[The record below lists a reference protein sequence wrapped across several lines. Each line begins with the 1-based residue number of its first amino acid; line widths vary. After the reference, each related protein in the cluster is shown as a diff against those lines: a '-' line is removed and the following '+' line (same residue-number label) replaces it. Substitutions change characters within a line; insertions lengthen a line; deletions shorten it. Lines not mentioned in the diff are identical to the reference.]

1 MKANNL
7 NVKTLRWGSLG
18 SDCDCVRH
26 ITGQKQSSE
35 VGTMSD
41 TKTKIEAF
49 TYMWDVYVVQ
59 SELIPDGADP
69 TVELTPTWLL
79 LKI

>member
-1 MKANNL
+1 M
-7 NVKTLRWGSLG
+7 
-18 SDCDCVRH
+18 RH
-26 ITGQKQSSE
+26 IIGQKQYSE

-41 TKTKIEAF
+41 TKTTIEAV

-69 TVELTPTWLL
+69 TVELTPT
-79 LKI
+79 

>member
-1 MKANNL
+1 M
-7 NVKTLRWGSLG
+7 
-18 SDCDCVRH
+18 RH
-26 ITGQKQSSE
+26 IIGQKQYSE

-41 TKTKIEAF
+41 TKTIEAV

-69 TVELTPTWLL
+69 TVELTPT
-79 LKI
+79 